1 MTQKERR
8 ENHNSRILPARRL
21 QKKET
26 ADGAKPESRRRAH
39 LTGSQD
45 QVFSADFGQH
55 TCCSLCKYSFPSRN
69 SFFCSFFVTF
79 LREAY
84 QVKTPSK
91 NRRIPVIVQ
100 IGERT
105 KRREGR
111 SGGDDQSSFVS
122 WTLVL
127 LPLLL
132 LLRRRQ

>member
-1 MTQKERR
+1 MTQKKEGKTTIAGCCPRGG
-8 ENHNSRILPARRL
+8 SK
-21 QKKET
+21 KKET

-55 TCCSLCKYSFPSRN
+55 TCCSLCKYSFKSGN
-69 SFFCSFFVTF
+69 SFFYSFFVTF

-127 LPLLL
+127 LL